1 MINLTFAIAS
11 APRQL
16 RRHVTPCQR
25 AMGDAMRHPEPEKL
39 NRKQNAINGRH
50 PAFADWL
57 MQDGKDTKAHKV
69 GAVLQARPCKVAVPL
84 ACLL

>member
-25 AMGDAMRHPEPEKL
+25 AMGYAMRHPEPEKL
-39 NRKQNAINGRH
+39 NRKQNAINGGH
-50 PAFADWL
+50 PTFADWL
-57 MQDGKDTKAHKV
+57 MQDGKDTKAHKA
-69 GAVLQARPCKVAVPL
+69 GAVLQARPCKMAVPL